1 MIDLAHLELSL
12 EASSRKQSGGFIAQT
27 HCGSPNMAGHANG
40 SRHADGAVDEFGR
53 PLRRETFVSP
63 RRDETSAERREDERR
78 RDDRDSRSDQHQHA
92 RAQKR
97 RRSRSRSLDD
107 RDDDDDRKVARRD
120 DADAFLNAL
129 GDVPDPPPPPAGGGG
144 GGSKTSSTRWEVPPP
159 PLDGKKIF
167 SQNVPPPPPPD
178 GTRKQNVPPPP
189 PSGIEPP
196 PPPPPFGDDDDAD
209 ADMAVMMGFGGFGT
223 TQGKHVDDPNANVS
237 SVRKKTTRRARQ
249 YMNREGGFNRPLP
262 EEKTGI
268 RQLGN

>member
-12 EASSRKQSGGFIAQT
+12 EASSRKQSVGFIAQT

-40 SRHADGAVDEFGR
+40 SRHADGGVDEFGR
-53 PLRRETFVSP
+53 PLYGDVFGTAAAEVEQPLDVAVAQEPRLAIRPTPTRARAKAKAVAVAKFRRQG
-63 RRDETSAERREDERR
+63 RR
-78 RDDRDSRSDQHQHA
+78 RRQKSRTS
-92 RAQKR
+92 R
-97 RRSRSRSLDD
+97 RRGCVSKRPGGRTGPSPSPGRRWWWWFKNVIHS
-107 RDDDDDRKVARRD
+107 KGSTAPVFGWKKNIFAARPS
-120 DADAFLNAL
+120 A
-129 GDVPDPPPPPAGGGG
+129 PA
-144 GGSKTSSTRWEVPPP
+144 
-159 PLDGKKIF
+159 
-167 SQNVPPPPPPD
+167 
-178 GTRKQNVPPPP
+178 
-189 PSGIEPP
+189 SGWNKETKRASAAAIRNRTAAAAAVCD
-196 PPPPPFGDDDDAD
+196 DDDDAD